1 MPCWYYEKKELRHTP
16 SVMQGITQEEETMY
30 RREGARFIL
39 QLGNKMGLRY
49 ETMATGVV
57 YFHRFYMVHTF
68 KEFPRHVS
76 CHKLLNMIKIISS
89 KLTLI
94 LYI

>member
-1 MPCWYYEKKELRHTP
+1 MYEKEVFLLIFQQGWYYEKRELRHTP
-16 SVMQGITQEEETMY
+16 SIVAGLSVEQEVQY

-39 QLGNKMGLRY
+39 QVGNKMGLRY

-68 KEFPRHVS
+68 QSFPRHVRF
-76 CHKLLNMIKIISS
+76 
-89 KLTLI
+89 
-94 LYI
+94 

>member
-1 MPCWYYEKKELRHTP
+1 MPSWYFERRELRHTV
-16 SVMQGITQEEETMY
+16 SIQGGLTFEQETQY

-39 QLGNKMGLRY
+39 QVGNKMGLRY

-68 KEFPRHVS
+68 QQFPRHVS
-76 CHKLLNMIKIISS
+76 FLLKLYFM
-89 KLTLI
+89 
-94 LYI
+94 